1 MFYYKSK
8 NYTIKLEA
16 LLLIQ
21 KLNLNFSRLKLM
33 AIVTVLVK
41 KFFWNQRE
49 KYKSLYIN
57 INESNTRKTVNKY
70 ILYAYSYLTLYHSHF
85 SQPPAARFFFICPGI
100 NLNKIHTLYSCSP
113 KADTD

>member
-41 KFFWNQRE
+41 KFFL
-49 KYKSLYIN
+49 KS
-57 INESNTRKTVNKY
+57 ERNT
-70 ILYAYSYLTLYHSHF
+70 SHF
-85 SQPPAARFFFICPGI
+85 TSI
-100 NLNKIHTLYSCSP
+100 
-113 KADTD
+113 

>member
-49 KYKSLYIN
+49 IQVTLHQYKWKQHKKNCKQVYIICIFLPHPLSFSL
-57 INESNTRKTVNKY
+57 
-70 ILYAYSYLTLYHSHF
+70 
-85 SQPPAARFFFICPGI
+85 
-100 NLNKIHTLYSCSP
+100 
-113 KADTD
+113 

>member
-41 KFFWNQRE
+41 KFF
-49 KYKSLYIN
+49 
-57 INESNTRKTVNKY
+57 
-70 ILYAYSYLTLYHSHF
+70 
-85 SQPPAARFFFICPGI
+85 
-100 NLNKIHTLYSCSP
+100 
-113 KADTD
+113 